1 MLAKITATFFVCIV
15 LSTGAIAQ
23 EEAKKEEKP
32 VKGYGFKI
40 EKKIECTDVNH
51 KTIPEPAGAL
61 AGASF
66 LESELIRRGKGKHNI
81 SEMFLVKN
89 VYKDKAMNY
98 VLRSGKANFGQGALA
113 HDFITR
119 LIGMD

>member
-40 EKKIECTDVNH
+40 EKKIECTDVKSQDN
-51 KTIPEPAGAL
+51 TGTCWCF

-89 VYKDKAMNY
+89 VYKDKAMN
-98 VLRSGKANFGQGALA
+98 
-113 HDFITR
+113 
-119 LIGMD
+119 